1 MKLSGSFNGYLDL
14 KLIALLTVF
23 YTVFEIIHLFK
34 LSYFLG
40 QNNLPWPDYMV
51 GLYLIDWILVISFM
65 TFTAVLTRHL
75 IQKNVPWS
83 RIFLLHFIFS
93 ILISFLIRI
102 ALELYQARVTG
113 KNIKDLNVQELER
126 GLMATLISTFSSI
139 LR

>member
-1 MKLSGSFNGYLDL
+1 MRLSDSYKGYLDP

-23 YTVFEIIHLFK
+23 YTVFEIVHLFK

-40 QNNLPWPDYMV
+40 QNHLPWPDYVV

-83 RIFLLHFIFS
+83 RIFLLQFIFS

-102 ALELYQARVTG
+102 ALEFYEARVTG
-113 KNIKDLNVQELER
+113 KNVKDLNMQEL
-126 GLMATLISTFSSI
+126 
-139 LR
+139 